1 MIWLD
6 TYWSPASDAP
16 NPTLDACAH
25 PHPKPPSL
33 SVSENELT
41 VCDLS
46 VYLTHTGCGGASV
59 VTRLSSVSL
68 NINQDCGRIKSLMK
82 ASHLSGTQC
91 LPRDFRMSSE
101 VLGLHILH
109 LFTLGEASSLLPL
122 CMHLEKTRESLCSF
136 PHSVE
141 LGARSLRTHLPIS
154 ETRVLIQKLSAC
166 LFFFPRG
173 IFFFSRAAQQG
184 VACTAQ
190 RQNVCFLT
198 KS

>member
-1 MIWLD
+1 MTLFGLQHQM
-6 TYWSPASDAP
+6 T
-16 NPTLDACAH
+16 PTRPWMPVPILT
-25 PHPKPPSL
+25 PKAPSL

-68 NINQDCGRIKSLMK
+68 NINQDCGRIKSPMK
-82 ASHLSGTQC
+82 ASHLSRTQC

-122 CMHLEKTRESLCSF
+122 CMHLEKTREF
-136 PHSVE
+136 MK
-141 LGARSLRTHLPIS
+141 LP
-154 ETRVLIQKLSAC
+154 T
-166 LFFFPRG
+166 
-173 IFFFSRAAQQG
+173 FSRTGSQKFKNPPPHQ
-184 VACTAQ
+184 
-190 RQNVCFLT
+190 
-198 KS
+198 